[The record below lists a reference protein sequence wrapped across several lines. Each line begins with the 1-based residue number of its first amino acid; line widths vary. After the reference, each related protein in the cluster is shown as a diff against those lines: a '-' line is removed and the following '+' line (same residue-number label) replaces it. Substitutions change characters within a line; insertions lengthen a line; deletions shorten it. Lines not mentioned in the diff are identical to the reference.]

1 MQAWLALHETVAT
14 QRAYRKEAARL
25 ILWAIVER
33 GRALSSLTTDD
44 AIAYRAFVRHP
55 TPRERWGP
63 PRPRDSVEWRPSG
76 GLSARSA
83 AYALTVLSALFRWL
97 IEQRYVL
104 ANPFAGVKVR
114 GHALRPALDTAR
126 GFTEGEW
133 LLLRA
138 IADGL
143 EWSYGWSEPAAQRL
157 RFMLDFGYA
166 TGLRASELVGA
177 VLVMSASTS
186 TVTTGCIWLARWQT
200 VRWPCRRS
208 RIRRWTNTWH
218 SVNCQSAGNGGI
230 RKRPGGQSWGRR

>member
-1 MQAWLALHETVAT
+1 M
-14 QRAYRKEAARL
+14 
-25 ILWAIVER
+25 
-33 GRALSSLTTDD
+33 
-44 AIAYRAFVRHP
+44 
-55 TPRERWGP
+55 
-63 PRPRDSVEWRPSG
+63 EWRPFSG

-138 IADGL
+138 IADGP

-177 VLVMSASTS
+177 VL
-186 TVTTGCIWLARWQT
+186 G
-200 VRWPCRRS
+200 
-208 RIRRWTNTWH
+208 
-218 SVNCQSAGNGGI
+218 
-230 RKRPGGQSWGRR
+230 